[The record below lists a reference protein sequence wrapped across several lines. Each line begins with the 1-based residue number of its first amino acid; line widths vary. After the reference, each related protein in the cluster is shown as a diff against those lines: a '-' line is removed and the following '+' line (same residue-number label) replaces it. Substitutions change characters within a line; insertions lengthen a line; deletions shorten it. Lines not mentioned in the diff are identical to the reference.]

1 MSEKVFLSP
10 FDQLV
15 ENVEVSLPVVLVDHT
30 RLLQQIVDDVT
41 SHWGSLPTEQ
51 RPEREG
57 GRRGGGGEGEAGVLR
72 CDLGL
77 ILTCRFHGDFHIF
90 HISFKNNALIDSHAR
105 VSKYSSYI

>member
-1 MSEKVFLSP
+1 MSEKVFLST

-90 HISFKNNALIDSHAR
+90 IFYVSFK
-105 VSKYSSYI
+105 K